1 MIRILLRLS
10 FQGIRDLGLYP
21 WAQVLTLAAVT
32 LVAFLSGLFL
42 MALVTLNHQLGTV
55 RGETAFQV
63 YWKPGTDIVQ
73 VKEQWET
80 LKGVAGFSHIR
91 TFTPEEALHSLS
103 IRLGRTDRAGNSLGK
118 LFPLLTENSPLP
130 PTALITFTPEDDN
143 FDTWLAQ
150 STKSL
155 ESLPGVER
163 VAATPLRDELGRAWR
178 KISHYVM
185 WPSIAFLCLVLALV
199 VGNTIRLSL
208 VSRAQEIEILRLVGA
223 YTWYIRLPLVVGG
236 MAQGMLGGCFALALL
251 HFMHSHIRHVLNF
264 PPLLMEIR
272 FLPIEIAALLVVV
285 PMLMGFVGSWMA
297 VQKQ

>member
-1 MIRILLRLS
+1 MIRMLLRLS

-55 RGETAFQV
+55 RGETVFQA
-63 YWKPGTDIVQ
+63 YWKPGADMAQ
-73 VKEQWET
+73 VREQWAAV
-80 LKGVAGFSHIR
+80 KSMPGFSHIR
-91 TFTPEEALHSLS
+91 TFTPEEALRSLS

-118 LFPLLTENSPLP
+118 SFPGLVEKSPLP
-130 PTALITFTPEDDN
+130 PTALMTFTPNDDN
-143 FDTWLAQ
+143 FDAWLAQ
-150 STKSL
+150 TTSNL
-155 ESLPGVER
+155 EGLPGVER

-223 YTWYIRLPLVVGG
+223 YAWYIRWPLVVGG
-236 MAQGMLGGCFALALL
+236 MVQGMLGGCFALALL
-251 HFMHSHIRHVLNF
+251 QFMHAHIKNVLNF
-264 PPLLMEIR
+264 PPLLLEIR
-272 FLPIEIAALLVVV
+272 FLPLEIAALLVAV
-285 PMLMGFVGSWMA
+285 PTLMGIVGSWAA